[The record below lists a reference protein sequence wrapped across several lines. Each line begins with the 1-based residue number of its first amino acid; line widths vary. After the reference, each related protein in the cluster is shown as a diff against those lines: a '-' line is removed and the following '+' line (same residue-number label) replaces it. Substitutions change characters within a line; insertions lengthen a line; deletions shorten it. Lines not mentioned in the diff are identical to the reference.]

1 MSLHSCWKHH
11 RDLFAWCSV
20 TGPHWQ
26 ASQVRAD
33 CELDRHSIQTVVFSA
48 TRGMQDAGAGRGA
61 GAVSWCFSPPWH
73 TVVWVTLQ
81 AIPQKLRLNKR
92 SGWAVLL
99 GTWRPSASAPWAPP
113 ATPQPA
119 PRRR

>member
-1 MSLHSCWKHH
+1 
-11 RDLFAWCSV
+11 
-20 TGPHWQ
+20 
-26 ASQVRAD
+26 
-33 CELDRHSIQTVVFSA
+33 
-48 TRGMQDAGAGRGA
+48 MQDAGAGRGA

-99 GTWRPSASAPWAPP
+99 GILAAFCFGAVGPAGYSTARP
-113 ATPQPA
+113 PQEVRSSKCDP
-119 PRRR
+119 